1 MTLENIVTP
10 KIEIEL
16 FGKKYN
22 CEMKLRNYAVLRERA
37 GIKEHELLQ
46 GLIDGKQKYV
56 AYAVW
61 ASTLKFA
68 PFDETD
74 PLKLEEEVP
83 MEKLFSLS
91 LQELSVLSDEVVKAV
106 QAALPEPSEKEKAE
120 AEKKPNVATQPKP
133 KKKNMK

>member
-1 MTLENIVTP
+1 MTLEKIVAP
-10 KIEIEL
+10 KIEVEL

-56 AYAVW
+56 AYAIW

-74 PLKLEEEVP
+74 PLKLLEEVP
-83 MEKLFSLS
+83 MEKLFTLS
-91 LQELSVLSDEVVKAV
+91 LQELNILGDEVVKAV
-106 QAALPEPSEKEKAE
+106 QAALPEPSEKDKI
-120 AEKKPNVATQPKP
+120 VS
-133 KKKNMK
+133 KKKKKTADMK

>member
-1 MTLENIVTP
+1 MTLKNIVAP
-10 KIEIEL
+10 KIKIEL

-56 AYAVW
+56 AYAIW

-74 PLKLEEEVP
+74 PLKLLEEVP
-83 MEKLFSLS
+83 MEKLFTLS
-91 LQELSVLSDEVVKAV
+91 LQELNILGDEVVKAI
-106 QAALPEPSEKEKAE
+106 QAALPEPSEKDKIAS
-120 AEKKPNVATQPKP
+120 
-133 KKKNMK
+133 KKKKKTADMK